1 MVGSTV
7 VMFSNTVM
15 LVVMTPPVYGQ
26 DAENPGLH
34 THLSTPTWA
43 RDEEISAVDAE
54 ASARG

>member
-1 MVGSTV
+1 
-7 VMFSNTVM
+7 MFSNTVM

-43 RDEEISAVDAE
+43 RDEEI
-54 ASARG
+54 